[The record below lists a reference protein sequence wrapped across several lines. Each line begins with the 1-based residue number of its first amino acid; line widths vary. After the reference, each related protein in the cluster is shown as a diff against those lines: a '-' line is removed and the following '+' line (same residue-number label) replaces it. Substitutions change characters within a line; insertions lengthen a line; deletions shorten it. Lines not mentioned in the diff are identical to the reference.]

1 MVQPPVRKRL
11 LIQQWSRVYDKRLL
25 SGAVF
30 CMCLRAGKSG
40 KAMSKPTAKSSQTDL
55 AFVSKAAQSPQLVKQ
70 IVMERPETEAELE
83 SRLRRDEADA
93 RLARVMRFTVFF
105 VAVVLVLVVGI
116 GGLIVLL
123 NPATPPDLRDLA
135 KNVLTA
141 LVTGFVGFLT
151 GQATKKGQ

>member
-1 MVQPPVRKRL
+1 
-11 LIQQWSRVYDKRLL
+11 
-25 SGAVF
+25 
-30 CMCLRAGKSG
+30 
-40 KAMSKPTAKSSQTDL
+40 MSKPTAKSSQTDL